1 MFRFVARE
9 QLDMST
15 MGQSLASAAGHS
27 SGNCQSQLLCKIIVV
42 FNSILY
48 LDGVCRITP
57 LPSIS
62 ADAGVT
68 VRSTARP
75 GATVNT
81 AGRETI
87 SS

>member
-9 QLDMST
+9 QLDTFT
-15 MGQSLASAAGHS
+15 MGQSLASAAGHF
-27 SGNCQSQLLCKIIVV
+27 SGNCQSQLLCNKNN
-42 FNSILY
+42 NSFLY

-57 LPSIS
+57 LPNIS

-68 VRSTARP
+68 VRLTARP

-81 AGRETI
+81 ADI
-87 SS
+87 